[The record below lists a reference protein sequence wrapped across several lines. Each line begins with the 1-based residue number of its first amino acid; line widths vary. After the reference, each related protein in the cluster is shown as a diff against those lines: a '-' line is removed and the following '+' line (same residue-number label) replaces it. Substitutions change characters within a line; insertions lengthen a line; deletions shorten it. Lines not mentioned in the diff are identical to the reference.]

1 MAANYVT
8 VTPALAELISSLP
21 QDEVPIKLRC
31 AICSKLAVNAFRTP
45 CCEQMALR
53 STCPVCEHTPISQDD
68 CKPNKSLRMTTRAFL
83 KTAEKKRDSLL
94 AKESTPIT
102 PIDAKPTPPP
112 TVSEEKPPVIEGS
125 ADASAA
131 PAQAAEQ
138 VADEQGPPAEQ
149 DDAPAATEEN
159 KDEARPTVENEND
172 LSGEQVSG
180 EAENPEDEQ
189 VGAQDE
195 SNEDNGGA
203 EAVPEEPNGDED
215 NKTIP
220 QNPSL
225 PNGLG
230 FGGMNG
236 AFPNMN
242 FGGDFNQMQMMM
254 AMQNGMGS
262 NFGGFPM
269 MGKYPLAS
277 FVLRRSRANMFPGM
291 PGMGM
296 DPSMMNMYQMN
307 NGFGPGMDMS
317 MMNGGMAAGFNGG
330 MGSDGNWNG
339 PQSWNNGQNN
349 YNHPNAA
356 GMGNGDYG
364 ELNSGYQTG
373 YNQGTF
379 GPNNQFN
386 GFRGRGY
393 YRGGRGFRG
402 RGAFGNYG
410 RGGFGY
416 GQQGNFQGQNYMNQQ
431 QYGSNMMDQGPSGP
445 QPLPNV
451 SSGGGE
457 GDKDVDEFGRKLRQ
471 GSSQDGVQDAEN
483 ADKTETGMVN
493 ESGDNDSKI
502 GGSGAAPGE
511 AGSGSGDYSGQA
523 SDTAQSGVEGDTAY
537 APNGIVVPADPRMR
551 PSSGPFG
558 MNHQRGGSFGG
569 MPPPPAPAPDVP
581 LNAPK
586 GPKAMR
592 QGLPNTS
599 LLNLRARGYQ
609 IPGSEHSRVQSPGF
623 QNGANHA
630 EDDRD
635 RHRSRSSSLTG
646 SVKRREED
654 SDRHRERSSSRS
666 RAAGRGDKEPDR
678 TRHRDRRG
686 GRDRSESVSSSRSE
700 HRDRKRKS
708 RHDQSGPDDE
718 RDHDKER
725 RHRHRSSKKHHDED
739 GEEPKPRS
747 SRDDKYGDRSR
758 TASPA
763 GSRKS
768 SHRSSRKERDSEKRR
783 DRDRDRSRDRDRDDE
798 RDHKRKPGHRSHRS
812 RERDGRDHDRSDRSD
827 RDKDRDREREK
838 DKDRDR
844 RRDHDRDRDRE
855 KDKEREK
862 EREKRRGKRS
872 TAEPPTPTS
881 EPSDDV
887 KPFNP
892 PTGPRGSISK
902 NYSIFSAPKGFEIR
916 GASGKASSPS
926 AAAAT
931 ATATSSSSSKQ
942 PPSGPAAD
950 RGDHQDRDRDNNNN
964 SSNSNRDRD
973 RDSRRSSSA
982 STMAKPT
989 AALDPHA
996 AERER
1001 RNRERLLKETQR
1013 LAQFT
1018 GLKRR
1023 STDDVS
1029 GGDPKRSRRHRRG
1042 GEVLDE
1048 DEEARLKRSEA
1059 EREGS
1064 RWG

>member
-45 CCEQMALR
+45 CCEQMVCETCKQALR
-53 STCPVCEHTPISQDD
+53 STCPVCEHTPISLDD

-112 TVSEEKPPVIEGS
+112 TVSEEKPHVQEGS
-125 ADASAA
+125 VDATVA
-131 PAQAAEQ
+131 PAQETEQ
-138 VADEQGPPAEQ
+138 VAEEQGPPAEQ
-149 DDAPAATEEN
+149 DDAPAAAEED
-159 KDEARPTVENEND
+159 KDEARPTIENENEP
-172 LSGEQVSG
+172 SGEQVSG
-180 EAENPEDEQ
+180 EAENPEDKQ
-189 VGAQDE
+189 VEAQDE
-195 SNEDNGGA
+195 SNEDNGDA
-203 EAVPEEPNGDED
+203 EAAPEEPNGDED
-215 NKTIP
+215 NKNNP

-262 NFGGFPM
+262 NFGAFPM
-269 MGKYPLAS
+269 M
-277 FVLRRSRANMFPGM
+277 GM

-317 MMNGGMAAGFNGG
+317 MMNGGVAAGFNGG

-364 ELNSGYQTG
+364 EFNSGYQTG

-431 QYGSNMMDQGPSGP
+431 QYGSNMMDQGPNGP
-445 QPLPNV
+445 QSLPNV
-451 SSGGGE
+451 SSGEGE

-471 GSSQDGVQDAEN
+471 GSSQDGAQDAEN
-483 ADKTETGMVN
+483 AEKTEMGTVN
-493 ESGDNDSKI
+493 ESGDNDFKRE
-502 GGSGAAPGE
+502 GSGAGSRE
-511 AGSGSGDYSGQA
+511 AGPGSGDYSGQA
-523 SDTAQSGVEGDTAY
+523 NDTLQSGVEGDTAY

-609 IPGSEHSRVQSPGF
+609 IPGNEHNRVQSPGF
-623 QNGANHA
+623 QNGAHPAAA

-654 SDRHRERSSSRS
+654 
-666 RAAGRGDKEPDR
+666 PDR

-686 GRDRSESVSSSRSE
+686 RDRSESLSSSRSE

-708 RHDQSGPDDE
+708 RHDHSVADDDE

-725 RHRHRSSKKHHDED
+725 RHRHRSSKKHYDED
-739 GEEPKPRS
+739 GEEPKSRS
-747 SRDDKYGDRSR
+747 SREDKYGDRSR

-783 DRDRDRSRDRDRDDE
+783 DRDRDRSRDRDREQRDYGDDD
-798 RDHKRKPGHRSHRS
+798 RDHKRKSGHRSHR
-812 RERDGRDHDRSDRSD
+812 ERDRDHDRSDR
-827 RDKDRDREREK
+827 
-838 DKDRDR
+838 
-844 RRDHDRDRDRE
+844 
-855 KDKEREK
+855 
-862 EREKRRGKRS
+862 
-872 TAEPPTPTS
+872 
-881 EPSDDV
+881 
-887 KPFNP
+887 
-892 PTGPRGSISK
+892 
-902 NYSIFSAPKGFEIR
+902 
-916 GASGKASSPS
+916 
-926 AAAAT
+926 
-931 ATATSSSSSKQ
+931 
-942 PPSGPAAD
+942 
-950 RGDHQDRDRDNNNN
+950 
-964 SSNSNRDRD
+964 
-973 RDSRRSSSA
+973 RRSSSA
-982 STMAKPT
+982 STMAKPAT
-989 AALDPHA
+989 TSAALDPHA

-1023 STDDVS
+1023 STDDVP
-1029 GGDPKRSRRHRRG
+1029 GGDAKRSRRQHHRRG

>member
-45 CCEQMALR
+45 CCEQMICENCKQALR

-83 KTAEKKRDSLL
+83 KTAEKKRDSSL

-102 PIDAKPTPPP
+102 PVDAKHTPTP
-112 TVSEEKPPVIEGS
+112 TVVEEKPPVQDGAEIT
-125 ADASAA
+125 AA
-131 PAQAAEQ
+131 PAQDTEQAAE
-138 VADEQGPPAEQ
+138 DQGPPAEQ
-149 DDAPAATEEN
+149 DGPSAVVEEN
-159 KDEARPTVENEND
+159 KEDITPTVENENGP
-172 LSGEQVSG
+172 SGEQVSG
-180 EAENPEDEQ
+180 EAENPEDKQ
-189 VGAQDE
+189 VEAQDE
-195 SNEDNGGA
+195 SNEDNGDA
-203 EAVPEEPNGDED
+203 EAAPEEPNGDED
-215 NKTIP
+215 NTINP

-225 PNGLG
+225 PNGTG
-230 FGGMNG
+230 FGGING
-236 AFPNMN
+236 SFPNMN

-254 AMQNGMGS
+254 AMQNGMAP
-262 NFGGFPM
+262 NFGAFPM
-269 MGKYPLAS
+269 M
-277 FVLRRSRANMFPGM
+277 GM

-317 MMNGGMAAGFNGG
+317 MMNGGMAGFNGG
-330 MGSDGNWNG
+330 VGSDGNWNG

-349 YNHPNAA
+349 YNHPNAS

-364 ELNSGYQTG
+364 EFNSGYQTG

-386 GFRGRGY
+386 AYRGRGY
-393 YRGGRGFRG
+393 YRGVGRGFRG

-416 GQQGNFQGQNYMNQQ
+416 GGQQGNFQGQNYMNQQ
-431 QYGSNMMDQGPSGP
+431 QYGSNMMDQGPNGP
-445 QPLPNV
+445 QSLPNV
-451 SSGGGE
+451 SSGEGE
-457 GDKDVDEFGRKLRQ
+457 GDKDVDEFGRKLRP
-471 GSSQDGVQDAEN
+471 GSSQGGAQDAQGAE
-483 ADKTETGMVN
+483 KTETGMVN
-493 ESGDNDSKI
+493 ENGDNDFKRE
-502 GGSGAAPGE
+502 GSGAAPGE
-511 AGSGSGDYSGQA
+511 AGPGSGDHSGQA
-523 SDTAQSGVEGDTAY
+523 NDTVQSGVEGGDTAY

-551 PSSGPFG
+551 PSSGPPFG

-609 IPGSEHSRVQSPGF
+609 IPGNEPNRVQSPGF
-623 QNGANHA
+623 QNGAA
-630 EDDRD
+630 TPADDDRD
-635 RHRSRSSSLTG
+635 RHRSRSSSLAG
-646 SVKRREED
+646 SVRRREED
-654 SDRHRERSSSRS
+654 PDRYRERSSSRS
-666 RAAGRGDKEPDR
+666 RAGGRGGEKEPDR
-678 TRHRDRRG
+678 TRHQDRRG
-686 GRDRSESVSSSRSE
+686 RDHSESEASTRSE

-708 RHDQSGPDDE
+708 RRDPSVSEDK

-725 RHRHRSSKKHHDED
+725 RHRHRSSKKHHDEE
-739 GEEPKPRS
+739 EEPKSRS

-768 SHRSSRKERDSEKRR
+768 SHP
-783 DRDRDRSRDRDRDDE
+783 
-798 RDHKRKPGHRSHRS
+798 KPAG
-812 RERDGRDHDRSDRSD
+812 
-827 RDKDRDREREK
+827 
-838 DKDRDR
+838 
-844 RRDHDRDRDRE
+844 
-855 KDKEREK
+855 
-862 EREKRRGKRS
+862 
-872 TAEPPTPTS
+872 
-881 EPSDDV
+881 
-887 KPFNP
+887 
-892 PTGPRGSISK
+892 
-902 NYSIFSAPKGFEIR
+902 
-916 GASGKASSPS
+916 
-926 AAAAT
+926 
-931 ATATSSSSSKQ
+931 
-942 PPSGPAAD
+942 
-950 RGDHQDRDRDNNNN
+950 
-964 SSNSNRDRD
+964 
-973 RDSRRSSSA
+973 
-982 STMAKPT
+982 

-1023 STDDVS
+1023 STDDIA
-1029 GGDPKRSRRHRRG
+1029 GGDAKRSRRHRRG
-1042 GEVLDE
+1042 GEVIDE

>member
-45 CCEQMALR
+45 CCEQMVCENCKLALR
-53 STCPVCEHTPISQDD
+53 TTCPVCEHTPISQDD

-83 KTAEKKRDSLL
+83 KTAEKKRDSSL

-102 PIDAKPTPPP
+102 PVDAKPTPLP
-112 TVSEEKPPVIEGS
+112 TIADEKPPVQDVTAE
-125 ADASAA
+125 ATTA
-131 PAQAAEQ
+131 PTQDNEQ
-138 VADEQGPPAEQ
+138 VAEDQGPSAEQ
-149 DDAPAATEEN
+149 DAAPAATEEN
-159 KDEARPTVENEND
+159 KEDGPQTGEDEIEPT
-172 LSGEQVSG
+172 GEQVSG
-180 EAENPEDEQ
+180 EAEYPEDKQ
-189 VGAQDE
+189 VEAQDE
-195 SNEDNGGA
+195 SIEDNGDA
-203 EAVPEEPNGDED
+203 EATPEGPDGDED
-215 NKTIP
+215 NKNNQ
-220 QNPSL
+220 QNPAL

-236 AFPNMN
+236 SFPNMN

-254 AMQNGMGS
+254 AMQNGMAP
-262 NFGGFPM
+262 NFGAFPM
-269 MGKYPLAS
+269 M
-277 FVLRRSRANMFPGM
+277 GM

-317 MMNGGMAAGFNGG
+317 MMNGGMAGFNGG
-330 MGSDGNWNG
+330 AGSDGNWNG

-364 ELNSGYQTG
+364 EFNSGYQTG

-386 GFRGRGY
+386 AYRGRGY

-431 QYGSNMMDQGPSGP
+431 YGPNAMDPQGQNGAQS
-445 QPLPNV
+445 LPNI
-451 SSGGGE
+451 SSVEG
-457 GDKDVDEFGRKLRQ
+457 GDKDVDEFGRKLRPE
-471 GSSQDGVQDAEN
+471 GSQDGGQDAEN
-483 ADKTETGMVN
+483 AEKAETGMVN
-493 ESGDNDSKI
+493 ENGDDDFKRE
-502 GGSGAAPGE
+502 GSGAVSGE
-511 AGSGSGDYSGQA
+511 AGDHSGQA
-523 SDTAQSGVEGDTAY
+523 NDAVQSGVEGDTAY
-537 APNGIVVPADPRMR
+537 APNGIVVPVDPRMR
-551 PSSGPFG
+551 PSSGPSFG
-558 MNHQRGGSFGG
+558 MNHQRVGSFGG

-609 IPGSEHSRVQSPGF
+609 IPGSEPNRVQSPGVH
-623 QNGANHA
+623 NGAA
-630 EDDRD
+630 PADDDRD
-635 RHRSRSSSLTG
+635 RHRSRSSSLAG
-646 SVKRREED
+646 SVKRREEEP
-654 SDRHRERSSSRS
+654 DRYRERSSSRS
-666 RAAGRGDKEPDR
+666 RGAKDGRDKEPDR
-678 TRHRDRRG
+678 G
-686 GRDRSESVSSSRSE
+686 E

-708 RHDQSGPDDE
+708 RRDYSVSDDE

-739 GEEPKPRS
+739 EEPKSSSRP
-747 SRDDKYGDRSR
+747 SRDDKHGDRSSGDDR
-758 TASPA
+758 DHK
-763 GSRKS
+763 RRS
-768 SHRSSRKERDSEKRR
+768 SHRSSHR
-783 DRDRDRSRDRDRDDE
+783 DRD
-798 RDHKRKPGHRSHRS
+798 
-812 RERDGRDHDRSDRSD
+812 RDHDRSDRSD
-827 RDKDRDREREK
+827 RDRDRDREREK

-844 RRDHDRDRDRE
+844 KRDRERERDRE
-855 KDKEREK
+855 KEKEK
-862 EREKRRGKRS
+862 ERERRRSKRS
-872 TAEPPTPTS
+872 TAEPPTPT
-881 EPSDDV
+881 EASDDV

-902 NYSIFSAPKGFEIR
+902 NYSIFNTPKGFEIK
-916 GASGKASSPS
+916 GAASS
-926 AAAAT
+926 A
-931 ATATSSSSSKQ
+931 
-942 PPSGPAAD
+942 
-950 RGDHQDRDRDNNNN
+950 
-964 SSNSNRDRD
+964 
-973 RDSRRSSSA
+973 SRRQSSSSA
-982 STMAKPT
+982 SAAKPAS

-1029 GGDPKRSRRHRRG
+1029 GGDAKRSRRHRRG
-1042 GEVLDE
+1042 GEVVDE

>member
-45 CCEQMALR
+45 CCEQMVCENSGKLALR
-53 STCPVCEHTPISQDD
+53 TTCPVCEHTPISQDD

-83 KTAEKKRDSLL
+83 KTAEKKRDSSL

-102 PIDAKPTPPP
+102 PVDAKPTPLP
-112 TVSEEKPPVIEGS
+112 TIADEKPPVQ
-125 ADASAA
+125 DATAEATTA
-131 PAQAAEQ
+131 PTQDSEQVTGDQGPSAEQ
-138 VADEQGPPAEQ
+138 GA
-149 DDAPAATEEN
+149 APAATGEN
-159 KDEARPTVENEND
+159 KEDGPQTGEDEFEPT
-172 LSGEQVSG
+172 GEQVSG
-180 EAENPEDEQ
+180 EAEYPEDKHVE
-189 VGAQDE
+189 AQDE
-195 SNEDNGGA
+195 SIEDNGDA
-203 EAVPEEPNGDED
+203 EAIPEGPDGDED
-215 NKTIP
+215 NKNNQ
-220 QNPSL
+220 QNPAL

-236 AFPNMN
+236 SFPNMN

-254 AMQNGMGS
+254 AMQNGMAP
-262 NFGGFPM
+262 NFGAFPM
-269 MGKYPLAS
+269 MGKSSTNFEHVDKRVALTSPS
-277 FVLRRSRANMFPGM
+277 GM

-317 MMNGGMAAGFNGG
+317 MMNGGMAGFNGG
-330 MGSDGNWNG
+330 AGSDGNWNG

-364 ELNSGYQTG
+364 EFNSGYQTG

-386 GFRGRGY
+386 AYRGRGY

-431 QYGSNMMDQGPSGP
+431 YGPNTMDPQGQNGA
-445 QPLPNV
+445 QPLTNI
-451 SSGGGE
+451 SSVEG
-457 GDKDVDEFGRKLRQ
+457 GDKDVDEFGRKLRPE
-471 GSSQDGVQDAEN
+471 GSQDGGQDAEN
-483 ADKTETGMVN
+483 AEKTETGMVN
-493 ESGDNDSKI
+493 ENGDNDFKRE
-502 GGSGAAPGE
+502 GSGAVSGE
-511 AGSGSGDYSGQA
+511 AGDHSGQA
-523 SDTAQSGVEGDTAY
+523 NDAVQSGVEGDTAY
-537 APNGIVVPADPRMR
+537 APNAIVVPVDPRMR
-551 PSSGPFG
+551 PSSGPSFG
-558 MNHQRGGSFGG
+558 MNHHRVGSFGG

-609 IPGSEHSRVQSPGF
+609 IPGSEPNRVQSPGVH
-623 QNGANHA
+623 NGATPTD
-630 EDDRD
+630 DDRD
-635 RHRSRSSSLTG
+635 RHRSRSSSLAG
-646 SVKRREED
+646 SVKRREEEP
-654 SDRHRERSSSRS
+654 DRYRERSSSRS
-666 RAAGRGDKEPDR
+666 RGGKDGRDKESDR
-678 TRHRDRRG
+678 G
-686 GRDRSESVSSSRSE
+686 E

-708 RHDQSGPDDE
+708 RRDYSVSDEE

-739 GEEPKPRS
+739 EEPKSSSRP
-747 SRDDKYGDRSR
+747 SRDDKHGDRSR
-758 TASPA
+758 SASPA

-768 SHRSSRKERDSEKRR
+768 GHRSSRKERDSEKRR
-783 DRDRDRSRDRDRDDE
+783 DRDRDRDRDYHSGDDRDHKRRSSHRSSHRDRDRD
-798 RDHKRKPGHRSHRS
+798 
-812 RERDGRDHDRSDRSD
+812 RDHDRSDRSD
-827 RDKDRDREREK
+827 RDRDRDREK

-844 RRDHDRDRDRE
+844 KRDRERERDRE
-855 KDKEREK
+855 KEKEK
-862 EREKRRGKRS
+862 ERERRRSKRS
-872 TAEPPTPTS
+872 TAEPPTPT
-881 EPSDDV
+881 EATDEV

-902 NYSIFSAPKGFEIR
+902 NYSIFNKGFEIK
-916 GASGKASSPS
+916 GAASSARSGSPN
-926 AAAAT
+926 T
-931 ATATSSSSSKQ
+931 TTTTNSSSSKQ
-942 PPSGPAAD
+942 QQQPPPSGPAAD
-950 RGDHQDRDRDNNNN
+950 RDRDRDNAN
-964 SSNSNRDRD
+964 
-973 RDSRRSSSA
+973 DSRRRSSSSA
-982 STMAKPT
+982 SAAKPAS

-1029 GGDPKRSRRHRRG
+1029 GGDAKRSRRHRRG
-1042 GEVLDE
+1042 GEVVDE